1 MNPLIVNIWN
11 KQDKVK
17 LTIELEQEI
26 LKLAQEYFEKS
37 NGEFKLGTFIS
48 WHARQILMRESK

>member
-17 LTIELEQEI
+17 LTAELEQEI
-26 LKLAQEYFEKS
+26 LKLAQEYFDKS
-37 NGEFKLGTFIS
+37 NGEFKLDTFIS